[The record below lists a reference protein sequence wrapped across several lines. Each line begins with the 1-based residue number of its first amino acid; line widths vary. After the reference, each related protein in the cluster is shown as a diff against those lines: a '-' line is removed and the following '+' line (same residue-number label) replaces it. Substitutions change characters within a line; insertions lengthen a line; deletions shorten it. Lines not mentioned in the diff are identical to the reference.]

1 MSYSEQINAI
11 YEHLKTSLS
20 NGTFAKLTLGKT
32 IGKTELTNIYFRTI
46 VDNDALKFN
55 VTFRYLSEEII
66 EIKPIEDVVMLL
78 NQYLNNPFLTVILFT
93 TEKDILIKLNKNY
106 GPHVIYENFIF
117 NNLPRYFAYT
127 DPDIEINKNI
137 KKNFLEIL
145 KKY

>member
-46 VDNDALKFN
+46 VDNDTLKFN
-55 VTFRYLSEEII
+55 LTFRYLSEEII

-93 TEKDILIKLNKNY
+93 TEKDILIKLNKKRIATITEMDNTFK
-106 GPHVIYENFIF
+106 N
-117 NNLPRYFAYT
+117 A
-127 DPDIEINKNI
+127 DPVL
-137 KKNFLEIL
+137 LEYL
-145 KKY
+145 KK

>member
-11 YEHLKTSLS
+11 YDHLKTSLS

-46 VDNDALKFN
+46 VDNDTLKFN

-66 EIKPIEDVVMLL
+66 EIKPIEDVVLFL

-93 TEKDILIKLNKNY
+93 TEKDILIKLNKKRIATITEMDNTFK
-106 GPHVIYENFIF
+106 N
-117 NNLPRYFAYT
+117 A
-127 DPDIEINKNI
+127 DPVL
-137 KKNFLEIL
+137 LEYL
-145 KKY
+145 KK

>member
-46 VDNDALKFN
+46 VDNDTLKFN
-55 VTFRYLSEEII
+55 VTFRYLSEEIV

-93 TEKDILIKLNKNY
+93 TEKDILIKLNKKRIATITEMDNTFK
-106 GPHVIYENFIF
+106 N
-117 NNLPRYFAYT
+117 A
-127 DPDIEINKNI
+127 DPVL
-137 KKNFLEIL
+137 LEYL
-145 KKY
+145 KK

>member
-1 MSYSEQINAI
+1 MSYSEQINVI

-46 VDNDALKFN
+46 VENDALKFN
-55 VTFRYLSEEII
+55 VTFRYLSEEIV

-93 TEKDILIKLNKNY
+93 TEKDILIKLNKKRIATITEMDNKFK
-106 GPHVIYENFIF
+106 N
-117 NNLPRYFAYT
+117 A
-127 DPDIEINKNI
+127 DPIL
-137 KKNFLEIL
+137 LEYL
-145 KKY
+145 KK

>member
-1 MSYSEQINAI
+1 MSYSEQINVI

-46 VDNDALKFN
+46 VDNDTLKFN
-55 VTFRYLSEEII
+55 VTFRYLSEEIV

-93 TEKDILIKLNKNY
+93 TEKDILIKLNKKRIATITEMDNTFK
-106 GPHVIYENFIF
+106 N
-117 NNLPRYFAYT
+117 A
-127 DPDIEINKNI
+127 DPVL
-137 KKNFLEIL
+137 LEYL
-145 KKY
+145 KK

>member
-93 TEKDILIKLNKNY
+93 TEKDILIKLNKKRIATITEMDNTFK
-106 GPHVIYENFIF
+106 N
-117 NNLPRYFAYT
+117 A
-127 DPDIEINKNI
+127 DPIL
-137 KKNFLEIL
+137 LEYL
-145 KKY
+145 KK

>member
-32 IGKTELTNIYFRTI
+32 IGKTELTNIYFRT
-46 VDNDALKFN
+46 VVYNNTLKFN

-66 EIKPIEDVVMLL
+66 EIKPIEDVLLLL

-93 TEKDILIKLNKNY
+93 TEKDILIKLNKKRIATITEMDNTFK
-106 GPHVIYENFIF
+106 N
-117 NNLPRYFAYT
+117 A
-127 DPDIEINKNI
+127 DPVL
-137 KKNFLEIL
+137 LEYL
-145 KKY
+145 KK

>member
-1 MSYSEQINAI
+1 MSYSEQINVI

-46 VDNDALKFN
+46 VDNDTLKFN

-93 TEKDILIKLNKNY
+93 TEKDILIKLNKKRIASITEMDNTFK
-106 GPHVIYENFIF
+106 N
-117 NNLPRYFAYT
+117 A
-127 DPDIEINKNI
+127 DPVLLEYLKN
-137 KKNFLEIL
+137 
-145 KKY
+145 

>member
-1 MSYSEQINAI
+1 MIYSEQINTL

-46 VDNDALKFN
+46 VANDTLKFN

-66 EIKPIEDVVMLL
+66 EIKPIEDVVLLL

-93 TEKDILIKLNKNY
+93 TEKDILIKLNKKRIASITEMDNTFK
-106 GPHVIYENFIF
+106 N
-117 NNLPRYFAYT
+117 A
-127 DPDIEINKNI
+127 DPVL
-137 KKNFLEIL
+137 LEYL
-145 KKY
+145 KK